1 MVGGNTK
8 LLVYIVDDDESVL
21 KSLEMLFVSANI
33 EVIAFGSAQG
43 FLESMSREENACL
56 ISDISMKGITGLELQ
71 KRLNERGIQIPVI
84 FLTAFDSSESR
95 KQAKE
100 GGAAA
105 FFRKPVDDQA
115 LLDAVKW
122 ATKSYLS

>member
-1 MVGGNTK
+1 MVVGTTK

-21 KSLEMLFVSANI
+21 KSLKMLFVSANI

-43 FLESMSREENACL
+43 FLESIIREENACL
-56 ISDISMKGITGLELQ
+56 ITDISMKGISGLDLQ
-71 KRLNERGIQIPVI
+71 KRLSEKGIKIPVI
-84 FLTAFDSSESR
+84 FLTALDTNESR

-100 GGAAA
+100 GGASA

-115 LLDAVKW
+115 LLHAVKW

>member
-1 MVGGNTK
+1 MGGNTK

-21 KSLEMLFVSANI
+21 KALKMLFVSANI

-43 FLESMSREENACL
+43 FLESTIREENACL

-71 KRLNERGIQIPVI
+71 KRLNERGIKIPVI

-95 KQAKE
+95 KQATE
-100 GGAAA
+100 GGASA

>member
-1 MVGGNTK
+1 MGGNTK

-21 KSLEMLFVSANI
+21 KALKMLFVSANI

-43 FLESMSREENACL
+43 FLESTIREENACL

-71 KRLNERGIQIPVI
+71 KRLNERGIKIPVI

-95 KQAKE
+95 KQATE
-100 GGAAA
+100 GGGSA